1 MPRRALSIPHLM
13 VLIVVLAEPEVIIL
27 ADLEAEAL
35 VVQQSPMA
43 ILLLDNCLNWL
54 GTEVQQDQVLAH
66 LEVKALDLGHSAM
79 GVKVLPRPVGLEA
92 QE

>member
-1 MPRRALSIPHLM
+1 M
-13 VLIVVLAEPEVIIL
+13 VLMVVLAEPEVIIL
-27 ADLEAEAL
+27 AGLEVEAL

-54 GTEVQQDQVLAH
+54 GTEVQQDQSEALGAKVLAH